1 MKERTMDDT
10 PIRQVMDAY
19 TAAVRAKDVDGFIG
33 LYAPDVR
40 VFDLW
45 SNWSYD
51 GAAAWRAMV
60 ASWFDSLGA
69 AQVAVGWDSVQTLV
83 GHDVAVVHAFIS
95 YQGVSA
101 AGEVE
106 RAMQNRLTWVLRQY
120 DGAWKIVHEHT
131 SAPVDGESMKVIL
144 QR

>member
-1 MKERTMDDT
+1 MDDA

-19 TAAVRAKDVDGFIG
+19 TAAVRTKDVDAFIR

-51 GAAAWRAMV
+51 GAAAWRGMV
-60 ASWFDSLGA
+60 TGWFDSLGT
-69 AQVAVGWDSVQTLV
+69 AQVAVGWDGVQTLV
-83 GHDVAVVHAFIS
+83 GHDVAVVYAFIS
-95 YQGVSA
+95 YADVSA
-101 AGEVE
+101 SGEIQ
-106 RAMQNRLTWVLRQY
+106 RAMLNRLTWILKSH
-120 DGAWKIVHEHT
+120 GGGWKIVHEHT
-131 SAPVDGESMKVIL
+131 SAPVDGESMQVIL

>member
-1 MKERTMDDT
+1 MDDA
-10 PIRQVMDAY
+10 PIRQMMDGY
-19 TAAVRAKDVDGFIG
+19 TAAVRAKDVDAFIG
-33 LYAPDVR
+33 LYAQDVR

-51 GAAAWRAMV
+51 GAAAWRGMV
-60 ASWFDSLGA
+60 TGWFDSLGT
-69 AQVAVGWDSVQTLV
+69 AQVAVGWDGVQTLV
-83 GHDVAVVHAFIS
+83 GNDVAVVHAFIS
-95 YQGVSA
+95 YANVSA
-101 AGEVE
+101 SGEVA
-106 RAMQNRLTWVLRQY
+106 RAMVNRLTWILRQQ